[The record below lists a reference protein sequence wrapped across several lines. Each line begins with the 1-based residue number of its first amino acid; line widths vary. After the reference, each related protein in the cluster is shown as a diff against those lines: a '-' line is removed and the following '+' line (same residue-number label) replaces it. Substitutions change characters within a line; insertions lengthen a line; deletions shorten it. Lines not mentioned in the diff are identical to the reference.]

1 MFLTQSLICPSSA
14 TVQCVWTGADRWPT
28 IAWSPSAFSKPST
41 ASSKPLSIFIECQL
55 LALLNR
61 ETQDFALVCARIS
74 FGHLLCQPSMWKCAS
89 VKTCF
94 EKGSKASETKWN
106 DCDTFCDE
114 YLSPLQLLPVF
125 IKRVQ
130 CQCLEVPQ
138 QQNGSHLSNECFS
151 HCLLQWE
158 ELRKLDT
165 MAPIEWTKHTFTSQ
179 KVFATNSLI

>member
-14 TVQCVWTGADRWPT
+14 TVQCAWTGADRWPT

-61 ETQDFALVCARIS
+61 ETQDPS
-74 FGHLLCQPSMWKCAS
+74 FEHLLCEPSMWKCAS

-138 QQNGSHLSNECFS
+138 QQNGSHPSNECFPTERCS
-151 HCLLQWE
+151 
-158 ELRKLDT
+158 RK
-165 MAPIEWTKHTFTSQ
+165 
-179 KVFATNSLI
+179 N

>member
-1 MFLTQSLICPSSA
+1 MSLVRNS
-14 TVQCVWTGADRWPT
+14 TVCVELWTGADRWPT

-94 EKGSKASETKWN
+94 EKASKASETKWN

-138 QQNGSHLSNECFS
+138 QQNGSHLSFPTACCSRKNK
-151 HCLLQWE
+151 QWE
-158 ELRKLDT
+158 EQTVGK
-165 MAPIEWTKHTFTSQ
+165 MFSH
-179 KVFATNSLI
+179 

>member
-1 MFLTQSLICPSSA
+1 MS
-14 TVQCVWTGADRWPT
+14 
-28 IAWSPSAFSKPST
+28 
-41 ASSKPLSIFIECQL
+41 
-55 LALLNR
+55 
-61 ETQDFALVCARIS
+61 
-74 FGHLLCQPSMWKCAS
+74 SMWKCAS

-138 QQNGSHLSNECFS
+138 QQNGSHLSNECFP
-151 HCLLQWE
+151 LLVAVG
-158 ELRKLDT
+158 R
-165 MAPIEWTKHTFTSQ
+165 TKEVGHDG
-179 KVFATNSLI
+179 AN